1 MNALLDSLSFWIGL
15 VTGIGLLCVGCIVVG
30 VADELANR
38 HFGGDA

>member
-1 MNALLDSLSFWIGL
+1 MNALLDSLAFWIGL

-38 HFGGDA
+38 HWPD

>member
-1 MNALLDSLSFWIGL
+1 MNALLDSLAFWIGL

-38 HFGGDA
+38 HE